1 LTALD
6 RGPTRLERALSLRL
20 SRLSLD
26 PALAG
31 IVNAFRKNERSPFCG
46 LVRNRDAL
54 PLAVNDCEDA
64 GFALERLQLPSL
76 VFLAITLGQIDRCT
90 LILTLR
96 GKAQAASGEV
106 RTALRAERLIGCRRA
121 VGDLQIRAR
130 LILRAGNVHAPALL
144 LIRKHGLEAHI
155 RRLTLLTL
163 LTLLL
168 LWFSTCRES
177 HQSEHCRDNDHLRPL
192 PDCSS
197 LFSSC
202 SAYLGMENRLMV
214 WLENLVHD
222 DLPVDS
228 ADYPRDQ
235 PISFFAGSR

>member
-31 IVNAFRKNERSPFCG
+31 IVNAFRKNERRSPLG
-46 LVRNRDAL
+46 SVGNGDAL
-54 PLAVNDCEDA
+54 PLVVDD
-64 GFALERLQLPSL
+64 GKDVLVALERLQLPSL

-106 RTALRAERLIGCRRA
+106 RTALRAERLIGCRCA

-144 LIRKHGLEAHI
+144 LIRKHRLEAHI
-155 RRLTLLTL
+155 RRLTL

-177 HQSEHCRDNDHLRPL
+177 HQSEHCRDNDHPGPL

-228 ADYPRDQ
+228 ADYPPDQ
-235 PISFFAGSR
+235 PISFFARSR